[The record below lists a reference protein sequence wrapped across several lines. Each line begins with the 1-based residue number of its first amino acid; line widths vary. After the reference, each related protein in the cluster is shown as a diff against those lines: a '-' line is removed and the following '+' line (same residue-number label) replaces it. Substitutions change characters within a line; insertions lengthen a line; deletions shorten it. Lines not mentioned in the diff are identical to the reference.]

1 MVRLSQRLLRAL
13 RFWEELC
20 LAWGVLALTVLS
32 IANVVARSLFG
43 ESLAS
48 AEELSRFLM
57 IWITFV
63 GVGYGAS
70 RGRHVRMT
78 ALYDALSA
86 RARKRCMLLVT
97 FGTSALCFWFGLLAT
112 DYVFGTV
119 RALGAVSPVLEIP
132 KWIVFLAAPLGL
144 FCAALQYALAGLRNL
159 VEADVYLS
167 FTTRD
172 EYDDGDARL

>member
-1 MVRLSQRLLRAL
+1 MRITQRILRAL
-13 RFWEELC
+13 RWWEELC
-20 LAWGVLALTVLS
+20 LAWGILALTVLS
-32 IANVVARSLFG
+32 VANVLARTLFG
-43 ESLAS
+43 ASLAS

-63 GVGYGAS
+63 GMGYGAS

-78 ALYDALSA
+78 ALYDALPLPF
-86 RARKRCMLLVT
+86 RKHCMLLVT
-97 FGTSALCFWFGLLAT
+97 FGTSGVCLWFGLLAT

-132 KWIVFLAAPLGL
+132 KWIVFLAAPVGL

-159 VEADVYLS
+159 LELDVYLS

-172 EYDDGDARL
+172 EYGDGQSTK